1 MTLYLEKRHVDD
13 MLAHA
18 RSDTP
23 HECCGILIGK
33 DSRVSEVRRADNTLH
48 SPVMYRI
55 DDRQLLAAVRESE
68 KIGAE
73 ILGFYHSHTATEA
86 YPSPTDRRQAMSA
99 WPDVFYVIVSL
110 RDEQNPALRA
120 FVIDDS
126 GQITEHTV
134 QVGDKRA

>member
-1 MTLYLEKRHVDD
+1 MTLHLEKRHVDA
-13 MLAHA
+13 MIAHA
-18 RSDTP
+18 RADTP

-33 DSRVSEVRRADNTLH
+33 GSRVSEARRADNALH

-55 DDRQLLAAVRESE
+55 DDRQLLAAVREAE
-68 KIGAE
+68 KSGDD

-110 RDEQNPALRA
+110 RDERDPVLRA
-120 FVIDDS
+120 FVIDDR
-126 GQITEHTV
+126 GQITEHAV
-134 QVGDKRA
+134 QVEDNRA

>member
-13 MLAHA
+13 MFTHA
-18 RSDTP
+18 RVDTP

-33 DSRVSEVRRADNTLH
+33 GSRVNEARRADNALH
-48 SPVMYRI
+48 SPVLYRI
-55 DDRQLLAAVRESE
+55 DDRQLLAAVRDAE
-68 KIGAE
+68 KSGVD

-120 FVIDDS
+120 FIIDDR

-134 QVGDKRA
+134 QVEDKRA